1 MTISTFHESDLSEA
15 VRGGITSDLGT
26 RRYPITPKSRA
37 DIQAGNLA
45 GRLQSD
51 AAHWCL
57 LILSLSKDACSSCRW
72 FDRLAMN
79 GLEKTLQS
87 SWGTW
92 DEGLVKEASYVLRIA
107 ADGLLLDGEFHD
119 PFSKEKLNCI
129 QKLGRKFGWTF
140 IQKLT
145 EPRNYIQID
154 PGKIAILS
162 TIEELHMP
170 ADLVG
175 KIGIRLQFA
184 HLGLTGLMGI
194 QVDPLFGHDKER
206 ERLYIRVANF
216 GSDPIRLS
224 EGDGVFTFELHEV
237 TGSVGVQSKEDS
249 WPRIKETLKNLDD
262 ASWSYVTQ
270 VESDLSAETQ
280 SVKDY
285 FQPLVM
291 FGVFLVAVSILAA
304 ALSVLLQ
311 TPNPSEVIGS
321 SLIALEARTLM
332 LWVIIVGIAG
342 TAWVGIAAGWRFF
355 RPYRRGTARA
365 NTGLIRKCWRKF
377 WHWLW

>member
-1 MTISTFHESDLSEA
+1 MI
-15 VRGGITSDLGT
+15 LGHNE
-26 RRYPITPKSRA
+26 IH
-37 DIQAGNLA
+37 N
-45 GRLQSD
+45 RLT
-51 AAHWCL
+51 
-57 LILSLSKDACSSCRW
+57 KGEVFR
-72 FDRLAMN
+72 
-79 GLEKTLQS
+79 K
-87 SWGTW
+87 GTW
-92 DEGLVKEASYVLRIA
+92 HPGSVKEASYVLRIA
-107 ADGLLLDGEFHD
+107 DDGLLLDGKFQD
-119 PFSKEKLNCI
+119 PFSKEKQNWL
-129 QKLGRKFGWTF
+129 QRLARRTGWPF

-162 TIEELHMP
+162 TIEELDMP
-170 ADLVG
+170 SDLVG

-216 GSDPIRLS
+216 GNHPIRLS

-237 TGSVGVQSKEDS
+237 KGRVPEPVEPREES
-249 WPRIKETLKNLDD
+249 WPRIKRTLKDLDD
-262 ASWSYVTQ
+262 ASWWYVTQ
-270 VESDLSAETQ
+270 VENDLSAETQ

-291 FGVFLVAVSILAA
+291 FGVFLVAVSILAVA
-304 ALSVLLQ
+304 FTVLLQ
-311 TPNPSEVIGS
+311 TPDPSKVIGS
-321 SLIALEARTLM
+321 SLTAVEARTLM

-365 NTGLIRKCWRKF
+365 NTGLIRKCW
-377 WHWLW
+377 HWLW